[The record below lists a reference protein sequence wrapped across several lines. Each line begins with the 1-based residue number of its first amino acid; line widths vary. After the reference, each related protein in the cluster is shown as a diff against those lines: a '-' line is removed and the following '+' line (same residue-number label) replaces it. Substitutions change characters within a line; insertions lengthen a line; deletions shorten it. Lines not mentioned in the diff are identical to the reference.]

1 MFCLARLFYWLL
13 ILPIVLFYHGRFL
26 QCLMY
31 RLAIFI
37 SDLCVVFFLLH
48 FLESCC
54 RAAAQLQCIQC
65 MDTME
70 TIGNENT
77 SSKRSFWYERAH
89 TQGIRIGT
97 DLARCVFCQMYV
109 AQFIST
115 DRQSFQH
122 MFSPYFGSLSCPFRF
137 TNIEPHS
144 WMLMDFEL
152 NKILASLNH
161 FAESAK
167 RKP

>member
-89 TQGIRIGT
+89 THRAFESVLTWLGVYFVKCTWLNLFRLIG
-97 DLARCVFCQMYV
+97 
-109 AQFIST
+109 
-115 DRQSFQH
+115 
-122 MFSPYFGSLSCPFRF
+122 
-137 TNIEPHS
+137 
-144 WMLMDFEL
+144 
-152 NKILASLNH
+152 NH
-161 FAESAK
+161 FSTCSRHTSALFPAHSVSLISSLILGCLWISSSIK
-167 RKP
+167 YSRL